1 MNIYENWM
9 KSTVYKMSMIFHG
22 QLTVSYTWD
31 ISYKNWFCA
40 CKHYWATNDT
50 TVSKVMAF

>member
-1 MNIYENWM
+1 MKIYENWM
-9 KSTVYKMSMIFHG
+9 KSAVYKMSMIFHG

-40 CKHYWATNDT
+40 WLQTLLGYK
-50 TVSKVMAF
+50 